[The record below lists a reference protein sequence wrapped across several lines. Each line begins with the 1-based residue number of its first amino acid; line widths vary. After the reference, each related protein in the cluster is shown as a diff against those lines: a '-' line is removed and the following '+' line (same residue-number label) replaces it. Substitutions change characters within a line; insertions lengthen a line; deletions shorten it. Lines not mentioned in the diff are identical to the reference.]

1 MTVHYPDQRDF
12 FELYP
17 LGPADVIRLAKAADL
32 SRQAI
37 YGWISGNSRMHRDT
51 FMTHFVPLLRE
62 RYPDLDPEMVEELR
76 KQLNDRALRRVR
88 GFHETEVEPAPAPAD
103 PSPVADVLAALS
115 SFQALSVMLRT
126 AKLTPA
132 QRLALIH
139 NLSEEP

>member
-1 MTVHYPDQRDF
+1 MTVQFTDQRDF

-17 LGPADVIRLAKAADL
+17 LSSADIVDVAAAGNL

-37 YGWISGNSRMHRDT
+37 YGWVSGHSRMHRDT
-51 FMTHFVPLLRE
+51 FMDLIVPTLRR
-62 RYPDLDPEMVEELR
+62 RYPDIDPELVENVR
-76 KQLNDRALRRVR
+76 QQCNDRALRRVR
-88 GFHETEVEPAPAPAD
+88 PYYPGPIPAPAPAD
-103 PSPVADVLAALS
+103 PAPVADVLAALS

-139 NLSEEP
+139 ILSEET